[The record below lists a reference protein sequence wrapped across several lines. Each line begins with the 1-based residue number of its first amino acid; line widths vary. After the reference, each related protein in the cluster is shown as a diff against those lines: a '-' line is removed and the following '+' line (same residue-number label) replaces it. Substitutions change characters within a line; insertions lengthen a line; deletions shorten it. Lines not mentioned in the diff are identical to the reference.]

1 MEEEVLFDMSWQ
13 SMEHIIDVE
22 RFDIPVLRA
31 MSEDNFSLDFICIN
45 QIVAVVPKLI
55 VVTSFPFQILSLLVK
70 VGLVSLIVTKI
81 FAS

>member
-1 MEEEVLFDMSWQ
+1 MEEEVLFDVSWQ

-31 MSEDNFSLDFICIN
+31 MSEDNFSFDLICMN
-45 QIVAVVPKLI
+45 QVVAVVPKLI

>member
-1 MEEEVLFDMSWQ
+1 MEEEVLFDVSWQ

-22 RFDIPVLRA
+22 RFDIPVLRT
-31 MSEDNFSLDFICIN
+31 MSEDNFSLDLICMN
-45 QIVAVVPKLI
+45 QVVAVVPKLI
-55 VVTSFPFQILSLLVK
+55 VITSFPFQVLSLLVK